1 MKNDEKEIKGVAQD
15 QHQDMERY
23 LADLREMKALVDR
36 HEEKPVVEYW
46 DFLSWGLLII
56 AGTLLHA
63 RFFPADLNR
72 GLFAVWLPVLLAGG
86 LVETFAWLYLVRR
99 METPL
104 SLRRNLR
111 FYLAAVVILIAL
123 LFILYFVVHL
133 EGPVAGILL
142 LLLTILI
149 TLVAL
154 STYMALFFETIVLL
168 ISGIILCIIDPP
180 GTPPLIAAGI
190 IAGLSFMALGIHSRI
205 LEKRNSGHAGKR

>member
-1 MKNDEKEIKGVAQD
+1 MREEIKKDDKAAD
-15 QHQDMERY
+15 EMEKY

-46 DFLSWGLLII
+46 DFISWGLLIM

-63 RFFPADLNR
+63 RYFSGDLNR
-72 GLFAVWLPVLLAGG
+72 GLLAVWLPVFLVGG

-111 FYLAAVVILIAL
+111 FYLAAMVILIAL
-123 LFILYFVVHL
+123 IFILYFVIHL

-142 LLLTILI
+142 LLLTILM

-154 STYMALFFETIVLL
+154 ATYMALFVETVIVL

-180 GTPPLIAAGI
+180 GTPPLLASGI
-190 IAGLSFMALGIHSRI
+190 IAGLSFIALGIHSRI
-205 LEKRNSGHAGKR
+205 LEKRNSGNAGSR